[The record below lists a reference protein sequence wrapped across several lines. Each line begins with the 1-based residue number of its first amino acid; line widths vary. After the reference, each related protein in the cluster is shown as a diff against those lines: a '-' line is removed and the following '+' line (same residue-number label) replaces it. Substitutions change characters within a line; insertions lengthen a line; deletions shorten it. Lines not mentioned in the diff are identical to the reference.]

1 MRDRRGWLRRRR
13 GRPGRR
19 TGVQLSR
26 SPPHWPGEAETRLDH
41 ASFYD
46 HDQTLH
52 DDDHARLEHHD
63 EPNFDHDDDPEIG
76 QIAGR
81 RVAAS
86 NLMTLGVSVQNVQC
100 ANRTQQLRGE
110 VLLRS
115 CKH

>member
-1 MRDRRGWLRRRR
+1 VIEEGGYGADAAAPVVARAFNYL
-13 GRPGRR
+13 
-19 TGVQLSR
+19 VAH
-26 SPPHWPGEAETRLDH
+26 PHWPGEAEARLDH

-100 ANRTQQLRGE
+100 ANRTQQLRGA
-110 VLLRS
+110 VVPRS